1 VVTSAGLVFAFTMG
15 AMLGSDLTVLGQ
27 FGSTVCIGLLLD
39 TLVVRTL
46 LMPSL
51 ATMLG
56 RWFWW
61 PQVVH
66 PRGDHA
72 KPKPQPT
79 TAEGDNTA
87 PLAVQRS

>member
-1 VVTSAGLVFAFTMG
+1 
-15 AMLGSDLTVLGQ
+15 
-27 FGSTVCIGLLLD
+27 
-39 TLVVRTL
+39 VVRTL
-46 LMPSL
+46 FMPSL

-72 KPKPQPT
+72 KPKPKP
-79 TAEGDNTA
+79 ASVEDDNTA
-87 PLAVQRS
+87 PLAVQKS

>member
-1 VVTSAGLVFAFTMG
+1 
-15 AMLGSDLTVLGQ
+15 LGQ

-46 LMPSL
+46 FMPSL

-61 PQVVH
+61 PLVVH
-66 PRGDHA
+66 PRGDHPVRRHVA
-72 KPKPQPT
+72 Q
-79 TAEGDNTA
+79 EENTA
-87 PLAVQRS
+87 PMPVQAR

>member
-1 VVTSAGLVFAFTMG
+1 M
-15 AMLGSDLTVLGQ
+15 LGQ

-46 LMPSL
+46 FMPSL

-72 KPKPQPT
+72 KPKPPPSA
-79 TAEGDNTA
+79 TAGEDNTA

>member
-1 VVTSAGLVFAFTMG
+1 
-15 AMLGSDLTVLGQ
+15 
-27 FGSTVCIGLLLD
+27 
-39 TLVVRTL
+39 
-46 LMPSL
+46 MPSL

-61 PQVVH
+61 PLVVH

-72 KPKPQPT
+72 KPKPRPVPP
-79 TAEGDNTA
+79 AEEDNTA